1 MKVTVFSTKR
11 YDQQYLN
18 AGNARSSHEFL
29 FLEDRLHRA
38 TAPLAAGAEA
48 VCAFVNDVL
57 DAPTLDILARG
68 GTRLIVLRCAGFNQV
83 DLVAAEALEL
93 SVRRVPAYSPSA

>member
-29 FLEDRLHRA
+29 FLEDRL
-38 TAPLAAGAEA
+38 
-48 VCAFVNDVL
+48 
-57 DAPTLDILARG
+57 
-68 GTRLIVLRCAGFNQV
+68 Q
-83 DLVAAEALEL
+83 LVGICF
-93 SVRRVPAYSPSA
+93 